1 MMSCS
6 HFSKMQN
13 KITVRNSYPIQKK
26 QVIHLQL
33 NNDFP
38 QAIHMISPAAKES

>member
-1 MMSCS
+1 MISCS

-13 KITVRNSYPIQKK
+13 KITVRNLYPIQK

-38 QAIHMISPAAKES
+38 QAIHMISHAAEES